1 MADRGIMF
9 AAPMVRALIAG
20 RKTQT
25 RRLATSPLAKCQ
37 IGDRLWVRET
47 HAYVGTT
54 DPGWLLY
61 RASDYDEQ
69 CVAHGFDQPY
79 PPESAVRWT
88 PSLLM
93 RRTASRLTL
102 IVEQVRRQRLRDISD
117 ADAIAEG
124 IERAPGTLGGWRDY
138 EGRYDCAL
146 CPRESFASLWAT
158 LHDKPGERWQDNPEL
173 VALTFAVVPRNIDL
187 AGAS

>member
-9 AAPMVRALIAG
+9 AAPMVRALIAR

-69 CVAHGFDQPY
+69 CAAHGFDQPY

-124 IERAPGTLGGWRDY
+124 IERNNPVGSGWRDY